1 MSKVIFRNI
10 EKKDLDQ
17 VFVLLNQL
25 KQIEI
30 DTIDKDKAWSD
41 FINNTGSNSVVGLY
55 NDKIVA
61 YGSVVVENKVRG
73 EIAGHIEDIVVD
85 SEVRGKMIGV
95 SLIKEL
101 IKVAKNKGCYRI
113 TLFCKETL
121 VNFYGRN
128 GFEVNNVVMK
138 KYL

>member
-55 NDKIVA
+55 NNKIVA
-61 YGSVVVENKVRG
+61 YGSVVVENKIRG
-73 EIAGHIEDIVVD
+73 EVAGHIEDIVVD